1 MRQEA
6 PGERLNVIDPLKPA
20 TYGDAG
26 VRTNQ
31 EAGLDALLR
40 WVAPTESIREGKTG
54 RSVLPIG
61 YFANVIDIGRGL
73 GLALTTDGVGTKV
86 LVAEMAGRYDT
97 IGIDCV
103 AMNVNDVICVGAEP
117 VSMLD
122 YVAIEESRAEVLGE
136 IGKGLAAGAEQ
147 AGVNIVGGELSQ
159 MREVIRGIRPGGGVD
174 LVGMCAGLVPLDKV
188 NVGQEVRRGDAILG
202 LASSGIHSNGLTLA
216 RRVLIDQARMSL
228 SDRQADLGRSL
239 AEELLEPTRIYV
251 KVVRSLEEAGVPLN
265 AMLHITSDGLL
276 NLCRIQPAVSFRI
289 HSLPEPPPIF
299 AMIQRLGLV
308 TDAEMFRVF
317 NMGVG
322 FCVIV
327 PNEGAILS
335 RASQVCE
342 THGIRTTLLGEVV
355 ADASRRV
362 FIEPRRLVG
371 EGDYFQPAA

>member
-1 MRQEA
+1 VSDSGR
-6 PGERLNVIDPLKPA
+6 PA
-20 TYGDAG
+20 TYGEAG

-40 WVAPTESIREGKTG
+40 WVAPTESLRGGKTG

-61 YFANVIDIGRGL
+61 YFANVVDIGHGL

-136 IGKGLAAGAEQ
+136 IGRGLAAGAEQ

-174 LVGMCAGLVPLDKV
+174 LVGMCAGLVALDKV
-188 NVGQEVRRGDAILG
+188 NVGQDVRSGDAILG

-216 RRVLIDQARMSL
+216 RRVLLDQARLSL
-228 SDRQADLGRSL
+228 SERQADLGRPL

-251 KVVRSLEEAGVPLN
+251 KVVQALGEAGVPLN
-265 AMLHITSDGLL
+265 AMIHITSDGLL
-276 NLCRIQPAVSFRI
+276 NLCRVQPAVSFRI
-289 HSLPEPPPIF
+289 HTLPEAPPIF
-299 AMIQRLGLV
+299 SMIQTLGHV
-308 TDAEMFRVF
+308 TDEEMFRVF

-322 FCVIV
+322 FCVVV
-327 PNEGAILS
+327 PNEGAVLS
-335 RASQVCE
+335 RVSQVCDS
-342 THGIRTTLLGEVV
+342 HGVRTVVMGEVV
-355 ADASRRV
+355 ADPSRRV
-362 FIEPRRLVG
+362 FIEPKRLVG
-371 EGDYFQPAA
+371 EGDYFKTTD